1 MPKNKPTK
9 GLLKRIRITKS
20 GKIKLGRAGG
30 RHLRS
35 HKSGK
40 LLRSYRKAK
49 YATPGD
55 VRRVQAMLFKRV
67 VSSGSTKNKAAE
79 STESTS
85 EA

>member
-30 RHLRS
+30 RHYRS

-49 YATPGD
+49 YAHPSD
-55 VRRVQAMLFKRV
+55 VRRIQSLLFTRV
-67 VSSGSTKNKAAE
+67 VSSQATKEQPAA
-79 STESTS
+79 SD
-85 EA
+85 